1 MIKYLINH
9 FKLRH
14 RINAGYIFAGIVIF
28 SVICI
33 STFAFHKTSGDFRDF
48 VSFSKKTQIDLL
60 LTAQVAE
67 IQRQALIYAH
77 YGHLS
82 AADQV
87 TRSYENLL
95 NQIDQNIEA
104 ELPVTLPILSAIK
117 LHLENYYSA
126 FLQVKHQ
133 RELQQQLLNIDF
145 RNDATEAERLVQE
158 LIALSEENPAL
169 QLMLKSV
176 LNRVL
181 LVEKNLFRYLDS
193 LDASYVLDG
202 KQNFKDALNVLKSMD
217 HTDVTRTITSQALD
231 RLDQYEYRF
240 IEAVQRTRGYL
251 YLINVVMAAEAYE
264 IFYQSKKLSV
274 LLTDEI
280 EIKEH
285 IVLTD
290 MTAAL
295 RLLIILG
302 SILLLLLLSFSYV
315 IGQSI
320 TRPISRI
327 TATFRDLTQGASNTH
342 VPHYVLRDEIG
353 ELTDAAIS
361 YQDMNVRTEKLLRES
376 MGLTRALEKS
386 NNELERSNDELEQF
400 VHTVSHDLKSPLVTS
415 MGFISMMRRLADQ
428 GNYQLAFEKLE
439 KIIVS
444 ITRMEQLINDLLDL
458 SRVGH
463 IEIDM
468 KPIDLNS
475 LLKQFAENQSE
486 ELKKANFK
494 LVIHP
499 GLPTING
506 NESRMLQ
513 LFENILSNAIKY
525 AHNAEQRSQLEIGA
539 IRKEQHWLIY
549 CQDNGEG
556 IDPAFHQ
563 KIFGLFYRLCT
574 QQEGSGIGLAI
585 AKKVMKLHGGDIW
598 IESIPGNGAIFWLR
612 FPLPEEDLMGAK
624 HET

>member
-9 FKLRH
+9 FKLRY

-28 SVICI
+28 SVLCI
-33 STFAFHKTSGDFRDF
+33 TTFAFHKTSGDFRDF
-48 VSFSKKTQIDLL
+48 VSFSKKSQIDLL

-67 IQRQALIYAH
+67 IQHQALIYVH

-87 TRSYENLL
+87 IRSYENLL
-95 NQIDQNIEA
+95 EQIAQNIEA
-104 ELPVTLPILSAIK
+104 GSPVTLPILSAIK
-117 LHLENYYSA
+117 LHLENYFSA

-158 LIALSEENPAL
+158 LIALSEEKPAL

-202 KQNFKDALNVLKSMD
+202 KQNFRDALNVLKSMD
-217 HTDVTRTITSQALD
+217 HTDVTRAITNQAID
-231 RLDQYEYRF
+231 KLDQYEHRF

-264 IFYQSKKLSV
+264 IFYQSKKLST

-290 MTAAL
+290 MTDAL

-320 TRPISRI
+320 VRPISRI
-327 TATFRDLTQGASNTH
+327 TATFRDLTQGASNAY
-342 VPHYVLRDEIG
+342 VPHNVLRDEIG
-353 ELTDAAIS
+353 ELTEAAIA

-376 MGLTRALEKS
+376 LELSRALEKS
-386 NNELERSNDELEQF
+386 NNDLERSNDELEQF

-415 MGFISMMRRLADQ
+415 MGFISMMRKLADQ
-428 GNYQLAFEKLE
+428 GKYQLAIEKLE
-439 KIIVS
+439 KVIAS
-444 ITRMEQLINDLLDL
+444 IARMEQLINDLLDL
-458 SRVGH
+458 SRVGR

-549 CQDNGEG
+549 CRDNGEG
-556 IDPAFHQ
+556 INPAFHQ
-563 KIFGLFYRLCT
+563 KIFGLFYRLST

-585 AKKVMKLHGGDIW
+585 AKKVMKFHSGDIW
-598 IESIPGNGAIFWLR
+598 IESTPGNGATFWLK